1 MTVADLRNFAR
12 DEGLT
17 GYSGLARSELEELI
31 KAGGRRVKLPPG
43 WTSEIRIDSAGR
55 RYRWYISP
63 EGKSYRSPPD
73 GAELTPDQP
82 AAESEKALGQPA
94 DSNGS

>member
-1 MTVADLRNFAR
+1 MTFLELRNFAR
-12 DEGLT
+12 DKGLT
-17 GYSGLARSELEELI
+17 GYSGLARTELEELI

-63 EGKSYRSPPD
+63 EGKSYRSPPE
-73 GAELTPDQP
+73 GTVFTLEEPTGKPETAPDQ
-82 AAESEKALGQPA
+82 SA
-94 DSNGS
+94 DNNGS